1 MGAFMKKNFLPILI
15 FSLASNFFAAETK
28 YISPNNDG
36 VQDELVVNFRVK
48 DKGKIFSWALVV
60 EDARGNV
67 VRTIGNKVA
76 LPTVF
81 NMKNFLKAAKTKK
94 SSIEVPPTVSWNGAM
109 ENGETAPDGEY
120 FYYIVASDD
129 SGNSSKTAKSLVIVD
144 NTAPQ
149 VSISVVPEGQRIFG
163 EGEKVNFAIG
173 QSGSKEDKWLA
184 TIADANGKIVRNY
197 VWENSTPASIEWNG
211 TDDNGIIV
219 QDGVYKYSISATDR
233 AGNTNEDSEVA
244 NIIFSAEKPA
254 TNIMIVGSKYF
265 SVPQKSK
272 INSVTLDVTIP
283 EPRAGSGNALTNW
296 SVEILEKSGKP
307 VRTYSGKQGSEIPSK
322 IVFEGKNDSGAQI
335 ADGEYFARVNAEYLN
350 GYKTPAVNS
359 PIFVFDTTQPFA
371 AISNYDEIF
380 SPDGDGSKD
389 VFTLRQGAKKD
400 DGAPVKKWL
409 GKILAAGTNDAVF
422 EYDFGA
428 NLPEQISWNGMDK
441 AGKICSDGKYDYE
454 ISAED
459 LAGNSFS
466 AKTKTSFTLD
476 TSKTEVM
483 LSANHRAFNPN
494 GERKNVTFSSVLK
507 SSAVKSYKF
516 EIKNQSGVV
525 VYAQN
530 ANGGVPANFV
540 WNGNSSDEKIC
551 PDGMY
556 FASISIVSENGSSAQ
571 AQSLPV
577 SIDTVSPF
585 VEVSLESAI
594 FSPDGDGRKDTL
606 KIATTNSTK
615 ETEWLAQILENG
627 EKNSVV
633 KTFEWNGFFAGKQNS
648 NFEWD
653 GSTDNGNK
661 AADGKYSLVISA
673 QDEAGN
679 SFEKK
684 IDSIVLDA
692 RATTAYVTAERSGIS
707 PISATGLTSQKF
719 ATRLS
724 LNEGIESWTFNVE
737 DEKGKSVRSLS
748 NDSAQIPSQFIWDG
762 KDSNGKDCEGKFT
775 GHLTVN
781 YSKGN
786 FVDTKTAP
794 FICSVTPPVLS
805 VKTEPDFFSPDND
818 GVDDDCFITL
828 GGKSTSKFASWSF
841 VINYPES
848 TGKTSAFWKTSGGEK
863 ITPQIT
869 WDGLSNTSRE
879 SDGTAE
885 RVQSAMDYPY
895 TFTATDSLGMT
906 TSVSGIIP
914 VDILVIRDG
923 NNLKMAVPSI
933 IFRANNADF
942 KTAAEA
948 KGSQVTKEQ
957 AANNV
962 RVLKRVGEILKK
974 FPDYTVTVVG
984 HANRTGAAGED
995 EILLSLSDRRA
1006 AFVKDWLV
1014 QNGGIP
1020 AARLSSQGK
1029 GASEPVAAFNDS
1041 ANWWK
1046 NRRVEFILHK

>member
-1 MGAFMKKNFLPILI
+1 MKTIFVPALILFLAANL
-15 FSLASNFFAAETK
+15 FAVETK

-60 EDARGNV
+60 EDDRGNV
-67 VRTIGNKVA
+67 VRSIGNKVA

-81 NMKNFLKAAKTKK
+81 NMKNFLKAARTKK

-120 FYYIVASDD
+120 FYYIIASDD
-129 SGNSSKTAKSLVIVD
+129 SGNSSKTAKSVVIVD

-149 VSISVVPEGQRIFG
+149 VSISVAPEGQRIFG
-163 EGEKVNFAIG
+163 EGEKVTFAIG
-173 QSGSKEDKWLA
+173 QSGSKEDRWIA
-184 TIADANGKIVRNY
+184 TISGADGKVVRNY
-197 VWENSTPASIEWNG
+197 VWENAAPASLEWNG

-219 QDGVYKYSISATDR
+219 QDGIYTYSVSATDR
-233 AGNTNEDSEVA
+233 AGNTNEDAHVA

-254 TNIMIVGSKYF
+254 TNIMISGSQYF

-272 INSVTLDVTIP
+272 LDSVTLDVTIP
-283 EPRAGSGNALTNW
+283 EPRAGSGNALVNW
-296 SVEILEKSGKP
+296 SVEIVDKSGKS
-307 VRTYSGKQGSEIPSK
+307 VRTYSGKNGSSVPSK

-335 ADGEYFARVNAEYLN
+335 ADGTYFARVNAEYLN
-350 GYKTPAVNS
+350 GYKTPVVNS
-359 PIFVFDTTQPFA
+359 PVFVFDTTPPVA
-371 AISNYDEIF
+371 TISGYDSIF

-389 VFTLRQGAKKD
+389 VFTLRQNAKKD
-400 DGAPVKKWL
+400 GGAPVKKWL
-409 GKILAAGTNDAVF
+409 GKIVAAGTDDAVF

-428 NLPEQISWNGMDK
+428 NVPEQISWDGIGMDK
-441 AGKICSDGKYDYE
+441 KLSPDGKYDYE
-454 ISAED
+454 IAAED
-459 LAGNSFS
+459 MAGNSFS
-466 AKTKTSFTLD
+466 VKTKTPFTLD

-483 LSANHRAFNPN
+483 LSADHRAFNPN
-494 GERKNVTFSSVLK
+494 GARKTVAFSSVLK
-507 SSAVKSYKF
+507 SSAVQSYDF
-516 EIKNQSGVV
+516 QIKNQSGVA

-530 ANGGVPANFV
+530 ANGTVPEHFV
-540 WNGNSSDEKIC
+540 WNGIASDGTPC

-577 SIDTVSPF
+577 SIDTVPPF
-585 VEVSLESAI
+585 VELSLASPI

-606 KIATTNSTK
+606 KIATSNSTREHEWRAQIVDATNSAVRTFD
-615 ETEWLAQILENG
+615 WNGFFG
-627 EKNSVV
+627 EKQNSV
-633 KTFEWNGFFAGKQNS
+633 FEWNGG
-648 NFEWD
+648 
-653 GSTDNGNK
+653 TDNGNK
-661 AADGKYSLVISA
+661 AADGTYSLVVSA
-673 QDEAGN
+673 EDDAGN
-679 SFEKK
+679 SFETK

-692 RATTAYVTAERSGIS
+692 RATTAYVTAEHPGIS
-707 PISATGLTSQKF
+707 PISKTGLTSQQF
-719 ATRLS
+719 AIRLS
-724 LNEGIESWTFNVE
+724 LNEGIESWTFDVE
-737 DEKGKSVRSLS
+737 DSSGTSVRSLS
-748 NDSAQIPSQFIWDG
+748 SDSARIPSQIVWDG
-762 KDSNGKDCEGKFT
+762 KDSNGKDCEGKFS
-775 GHLTVN
+775 GHLTAI

-786 FVDTKTAP
+786 VVDTRTAP
-794 FICSVTPPVLS
+794 FVCSVTPPVLS
-805 VKTEPDFFSPDND
+805 VHIEPDFFSPDND

-841 VINYPES
+841 VIQYPES
-848 TGKTSAFWKTSGGEK
+848 TGKNSAFWKTSGGEK

-869 WDGLSNTSRE
+869 WDGLSNTNRE
-879 SDGTAE
+879 RDGKAE

-906 TSVSGIIP
+906 ASVSGIIP

-923 NNLKMAVPSI
+923 GNLKMAVPSI

-962 RVLKRVGEILKK
+962 RVLKRVGDILKK

-984 HANRTGAAGED
+984 HANRTGTAGED

-1006 AFVKDWLV
+1006 AFVKEWLI
-1014 QNGGIP
+1014 QNASIP
-1020 AARLSSQGK
+1020 ASRLSSQGK